1 MEIVKKAAPVIITD
15 QSIIYPQPNLF
26 IGTASLKIKYRNY
39 LTNLF
44 ETAFRVVSGQASQD
58 DLENQKVIFSTFCYL
73 HDAIVEK
80 DRLVRL
86 AVKHSVTVHNRAE
99 LAEALV
105 EYLHSISDT
114 IRPVAYLF
122 QTADE

>member
-1 MEIVKKAAPVIITD
+1 MEIVKTAAPVVITD

-39 LTNLF
+39 LANLF
-44 ETAFRVVSGQASQD
+44 EMAFRVVSGQASQD

-86 AVKHSVTVHNRAE
+86 AVKYAVTVHNRAE
-99 LAEALV
+99 LSEALV

>member
-1 MEIVKKAAPVIITD
+1 MEIVKTTAPVVITD
-15 QSIIYPQPNLF
+15 QSVIYPPPNLF

-39 LTNLF
+39 LANLF
-44 ETAFRVVSGQASQD
+44 ETAFSVVSGQASQD

-86 AVKHSVTVHNRAE
+86 AAKQSITVHNRTE
-99 LAEALV
+99 LAETLV
-105 EYLHSISDT
+105 EYLRSVTET
-114 IRPVAYLF
+114 IKPTAYLF
-122 QTADE
+122 QTTDE

>member
-1 MEIVKKAAPVIITD
+1 MEIVKTAAPVVITD
-15 QSIIYPQPNLF
+15 QSVIYPPPNLF

-39 LTNLF
+39 LANLF
-44 ETAFRVVSGQASQD
+44 ETAFSVVSGQASQD

-86 AVKHSVTVHNRAE
+86 AAKQSITVHNRTE
-99 LAEALV
+99 LAETLV
-105 EYLHSISDT
+105 EYLRSVTET
-114 IRPVAYLF
+114 IKPTAYLF
-122 QTADE
+122 QTTDE